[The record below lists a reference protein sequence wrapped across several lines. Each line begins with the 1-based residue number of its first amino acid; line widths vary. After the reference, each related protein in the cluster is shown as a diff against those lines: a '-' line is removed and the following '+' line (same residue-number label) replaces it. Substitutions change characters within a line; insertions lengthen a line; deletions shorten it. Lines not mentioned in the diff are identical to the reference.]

1 MLLSKIVCYHS
12 IFHMEYENIAKATP
26 LAKEELS
33 LQKLIKVQ
41 KWKSNHIFG
50 MKLETVINK
59 LLLYLQIKSQK

>member
-1 MLLSKIVCYHS
+1 
-12 IFHMEYENIAKATP
+12 MEYENIAKATP

-41 KWKSNHIFG
+41 KWKSNHLFG
-50 MKLETVINK
+50 MKLETAINK